1 MQLCSNGRKCNSAPT
16 VISMLAIAATKGLYK
31 VKLLTQNIMSLDPLV
46 AISPIDGRYRSKT
59 KELANYFSEQAL
71 IKYRIYVEV
80 EWFIFLLNDIKL
92 TGTKPIGKTDVIKLR
107 EIYKYFD
114 TVAANRVKDIEKV
127 TNHDVKAVEYYIKE
141 NIKDLAVDKYSEF
154 IHFGCTS
161 EDISNLSIAMMLR
174 DAVKEVVLPLTS
186 GLIQSLYDR
195 AMEYKNVALLA
206 LTHGQPASP
215 TTVGKEFINVV
226 ERLSRQYKQLQGQTY
241 LGKINGAVGNFN
253 AHLSAYSG
261 VDWLKASEKFVTKLG
276 LTHSKYTT
284 QIEPHDFMA
293 ENFHNMI
300 RMNNIVLDFDR
311 DIWTYISRG
320 IFKQKLKKGEIG
332 SSTMPHKVN
341 PIDFEN
347 SEGNLGLAN
356 CIFEHMAAKL
366 PIARMQRDLTDSTVQ
381 RNIGIG
387 YGYTV
392 LAVKATINGLN
403 KLDINK
409 ARAKE
414 ELDGNWEVLGEAVQT
429 VMRRHLVEGAY
440 EKLKELTRGKR
451 LDKFKYQKFVKSLE
465 IPVKDKNSLLKLTPE
480 KYIGMAVKLVEGY
493 KLEV

>member
-1 MQLCSNGRKCNSAPT
+1 
-16 VISMLAIAATKGLYK
+16 
-31 VKLLTQNIMSLDPLV
+31 MSLDPLV
-46 AISPIDGRYRSKT
+46 AISPIDGRYRAKT

-80 EWFIFLLNDIKL
+80 EWFIFLLNDLKL
-92 TGTKPIGKTDVIKLR
+92 TGTKPIGKTDLIKLR

-161 EDISNLSIAMMLR
+161 EDISNLSVAMMLR

-195 AMEYKNVALLA
+195 AKEYKNVALLA

-347 SEGNLGLAN
+347 
-356 CIFEHMAAKL
+356 
-366 PIARMQRDLTDSTVQ
+366 
-381 RNIGIG
+381 
-387 YGYTV
+387 
-392 LAVKATINGLN
+392 
-403 KLDINK
+403 
-409 ARAKE
+409 
-414 ELDGNWEVLGEAVQT
+414 
-429 VMRRHLVEGAY
+429 
-440 EKLKELTRGKR
+440 
-451 LDKFKYQKFVKSLE
+451 
-465 IPVKDKNSLLKLTPE
+465 
-480 KYIGMAVKLVEGY
+480 
-493 KLEV
+493 